1 MDGSICY
8 TYYGST
14 YYGSTYYGYTYHGYT
29 YYGSTYY
36 GYTYHGYTYYGTM
49 KAAMHCS
56 IWVRVHVPLMT
67 DVLHARWR
75 LQASAS
81 SVGDTPYFSASATYL
96 CSGGGS
102 KVVVVVV
109 VVVVPV

>member
-8 TYYGST
+8 TYYGS
-14 YYGSTYYGYTYHGYT
+14 T

-102 KVVVVVV
+102 SSGSSSGGSSSGTCVVVV

>member
-1 MDGSICY
+1 MDGSICF
-8 TYYGST
+8 TYYGS
-14 YYGSTYYGYTYHGYT
+14 T

-102 KVVVVVV
+102 SSGSSSGGSSSGTCVVVV